1 MFGRINNLVFEDK
14 AKEKLGSLAELVA
27 HTSGLVTE
35 DDPNNLTL
43 IQNESE
49 CDGIEIEDGQELDL
63 IVGVAQMDLE
73 NNGLSDFDDSGENDV
88 PKNGFSDDDGLEFSA
103 DAPLQVQTQGSG
115 ERPAM
120 AFDEE
125 TMRWNPVGE
134 VAKKEEEDMMAAFDE
149 ESDDDDGG
157 GWG

>member
-73 NNGLSDFDDSGENDV
+73 NNGLSNVDDSGENGV

-115 ERPAM
+115 G
-120 AFDEE
+120 
-125 TMRWNPVGE
+125 TG
-134 VAKKEEEDMMAAFDE
+134 
-149 ESDDDDGG
+149 
-157 GWG
+157 